1 MSLKNKKSGYISI
14 VGKTNVGK
22 STLLNEILGQK
33 VAITS
38 RKPQTTRHRL
48 LGIKTIADSQMIFI
62 DTPGF
67 HKGHKRALNQY
78 MNKVASSAMKGV
90 DVLIY
95 VIEGLNWTEEDQELM
110 SQIPEGYETSILVIN
125 KTDKIKQ
132 KEDLL
137 PFIGSMSELNKFSDI
152 IPLSALKKQ
161 NVSSLVDSILL
172 KIPEGDHIYPSDQV
186 VDVSER
192 FLASE
197 IIREKCITR
206 VGDELPYRISVAID
220 KFKEE
225 DKITHIDATL
235 FVEKSSQKGML
246 IGSSGSKLK
255 SIGTAARLELEEV
268 LQTKIM
274 LNLWVKVKSGWTDDE
289 AMLSTM
295 GYDLGKSS

>member
-1 MSLKNKKSGYISI
+1 MPQQSKKSGYISI

-33 VAITS
+33 ISITS

-48 LGIKTIADSQMIFI
+48 LGVKTIKDSQMIFI

-67 HKGHKRALNQY
+67 HKNYKRALNRY
-78 MNKVASSAMKGV
+78 MNKVASNAMTGV

-95 VIEGLNWTEEDQELM
+95 VIDSLEWTKEDQDITNKM
-110 SQIPEGYETSILVIN
+110 IDGYRNSILAIN
-125 KTDKIKQ
+125 KIDKIKN
-132 KEDLL
+132 KEELL
-137 PFIGSMSELNKFSDI
+137 PFIESISKLKKFSDI
-152 IPLSALKKQ
+152 IPISALKNQ
-161 NVSSLVDSILL
+161 NILSLIDSILIKL
-172 KIPEGDHIYPSDQV
+172 PGGNHVYPEDQV
-186 VDVSER
+186 ADISER

-206 VGDELPYRISVAID
+206 VGDELPYRISVSID

-225 DKITHIDATL
+225 NNVTHIDATL
-235 FVEKSSQKGML
+235 FVEKKSQKGML
-246 IGSSGSKLK
+246 IGSSGNKLK
-255 SIGTAARLELEEV
+255 SIGTASRLELEDIFE
-268 LQTKIM
+268 TKVM
-274 LNLWVKVKSGWTDDE
+274 LNLWVKVKSGWTDNE